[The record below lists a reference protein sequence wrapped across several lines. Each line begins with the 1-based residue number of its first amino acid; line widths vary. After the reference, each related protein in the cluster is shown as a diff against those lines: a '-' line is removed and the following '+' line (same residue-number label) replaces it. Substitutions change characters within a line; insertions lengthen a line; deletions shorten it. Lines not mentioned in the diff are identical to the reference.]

1 MSNFLATAAT
11 AFIGA
16 ALVACGT
23 PATEIADLEVVT
35 TLPKDV
41 GPGGFQKTLSA
52 DGIATGVFYKAS
64 LHECSPL
71 VDTVARAW
79 AGQHA
84 LTETR
89 SDHSGSTT
97 LHFTSGRFPNGEFVI
112 AYTLAPDRLNA
123 RLHVTYQEPSGGQR
137 RSAKDF
143 ESLGLEPL
151 IDSLLTAVKCDSN
164 THQLSG
170 PPT

>member
-1 MSNFLATAAT
+1 MNNFLAIASA

-16 ALVACGT
+16 TLVACGT
-23 PATEIADLEVVT
+23 PATEIADLSVVT

-41 GPGGFQKTLSA
+41 GPGGFDKTLSA

-64 LHECSPL
+64 LNECSPRIDE
-71 VDTVARAW
+71 VGRAW

-89 SDHSGSTT
+89 SDHTGSTT
-97 LHFTSGRFPNGEFVI
+97 LHFTSDRFPSGEFVI
-112 AYTLAPDRLNA
+112 TYTLAPDRLTA
-123 RLHVTYQEPSGGQR
+123 RLHMTYQEPSGGQR